1 MGKWRALSHGQS
13 VQFSQC
19 RLNLVFIELERQARE
34 KTAVLVHAFRGLS
47 ASKEHSN
54 KHHLAPEIL
63 PPWQPPRAPS
73 AGQTTDELL
82 SLRPV

>member
-1 MGKWRALSHGQS
+1 MGKWRALSHGPS

-34 KTAVLVHAFRGLS
+34 KTAVLVHTRGLS

-63 PPWQPPRAPS
+63 PPRQPPRAPA
-73 AGQTTDELL
+73 AGQTTDDLL
-82 SLRPV
+82 SLRPL